1 MQTLSRIL
9 FFVGLLMFIS
19 NSVESQILKK
29 IKEKAENKILNKT
42 EEGANKT
49 KEEPAEN
56 NEEGGGTAEEEQPSE
71 PAAAQKS
78 ESTLSSFANYD
89 FVPGDKII
97 FFYDMAGEQDAEIPG
112 RMLVNDGN
120 VEVQTYNGEKVL
132 LVPKNANLSMVPAMK
147 TNNYLPEQFT
157 LEFDVLTNG
166 DGSES
171 SNIELYFRTPEN
183 AGLRWSGDAKYYIRL
198 QGISGSQPNVD
209 FTVNLADGN
218 SFGGYRQFPDAAVKN
233 QNDLW
238 RRVAI
243 YVNKNI
249 GKVYVDQHRVAIVNR
264 IEPGAG
270 AVTFEFGNDNHPI
283 LIKNIRIAQGG
294 SDAYNK
300 VVTDGKFI
308 AYGIQFDVNKSVLK
322 PESMGTLNEI
332 ARMMKE
338 NSDLNFE
345 IGGHT
350 DSDGKAEL
358 NNKLSL
364 DRAMAVKKQLIAM
377 GINESRLT
385 TKGYGS
391 TKPIVDNSSAENKAR
406 NRRVEFVKK

>member
-147 TNNYLPEQFT
+147 TNNYLPE
-157 LEFDVLTNG
+157 
-166 DGSES
+166 
-171 SNIELYFRTPEN
+171 
-183 AGLRWSGDAKYYIRL
+183 
-198 QGISGSQPNVD
+198 
-209 FTVNLADGN
+209 
-218 SFGGYRQFPDAAVKN
+218 
-233 QNDLW
+233 
-238 RRVAI
+238 
-243 YVNKNI
+243 
-249 GKVYVDQHRVAIVNR
+249 
-264 IEPGAG
+264 
-270 AVTFEFGNDNHPI
+270 
-283 LIKNIRIAQGG
+283 
-294 SDAYNK
+294 
-300 VVTDGKFI
+300 
-308 AYGIQFDVNKSVLK
+308 
-322 PESMGTLNEI
+322 
-332 ARMMKE
+332 
-338 NSDLNFE
+338 
-345 IGGHT
+345 
-350 DSDGKAEL
+350 
-358 NNKLSL
+358 
-364 DRAMAVKKQLIAM
+364 
-377 GINESRLT
+377 
-385 TKGYGS
+385 
-391 TKPIVDNSSAENKAR
+391 
-406 NRRVEFVKK
+406 